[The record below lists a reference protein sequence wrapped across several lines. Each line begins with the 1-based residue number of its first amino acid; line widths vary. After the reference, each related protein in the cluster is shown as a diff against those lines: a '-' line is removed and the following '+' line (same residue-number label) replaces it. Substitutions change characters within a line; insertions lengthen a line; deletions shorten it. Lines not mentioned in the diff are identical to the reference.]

1 VRLLLDTH
9 FLIWLAIDPD
19 EITPGERTLIGAA
32 EVVVSAASIWEMR
45 LKWQKRDRHGRRKG
59 RLDPAVALAFIAANE
74 MQLANLSAEDCA
86 TMLDPAMPVPDPFDE
101 MLLIHAQRLG
111 VRLLTRDRIIGAHP
125 LAITPA

>member
-1 VRLLLDTH
+1 MRLLLDTH

-19 EITPGERTLIGAA
+19 EIRPRERALIGAA
-32 EVVVSAASIWEMR
+32 EVIVSAASLWEMR

-59 RLDPAVALAFIAANE
+59 QLDPALALAFIAAND
-74 MQLANLSAEDCA
+74 MQLAGLSAEDCA
-86 TMLDPAMPVPDPFDE
+86 TMLAPAMPVPDPFDE

-111 VRLLTRDRIIGAHP
+111 VRLLTRDRQLIGHP